1 MNVNFD
7 NPFEA
12 EGRWFKGN
20 LHTHSTMSDGTRTCR
35 QLVELY
41 KNAGYDFLSITDHGV
56 LTDIGSLQD
65 RELLLIPGEE
75 ISVGASEIG
84 TFFHIVGVNINSQI
98 PWSDFHR
105 GAHPQ
110 EAIDKINELG
120 GVAIIAH
127 PYWSGLTH
135 NDLRNLKNYAGVE
148 IYNTTCDVMRNL
160 GFSASH
166 IDGLLAAGYR
176 PQIFATDDHHG
187 EDRELR
193 PLDALKA
200 WIMVSARSRDI
211 YDIMSSIRR
220 GLFYSSMGPEI
231 TKIEVEKDEITVETS
246 PVKAISFVSTPALGD
261 KFIAEDEPLSTITR
275 SGREG
280 ERYVRIEV
288 TDYEGRSAWS
298 NPIFLEKLM

>member
-1 MNVNFD
+1 
-7 NPFEA
+7 
-12 EGRWFKGN
+12 
-20 LHTHSTMSDGTRTCR
+20 MSDGTRTCR

-41 KNAGYDFLSITDHGV
+41 KDAGYDFLSITDHGV
-56 LTDIGSLQD
+56 LTEVEHLQNK
-65 RELLLIPGEE
+65 ELLLIPGEE

-84 TFFHIVGVNINSQI
+84 TFFHIVGINIDDEI

-105 GAHPQ
+105 ETHPQ
-110 EAIDKINELG
+110 EAIDVINELG

-135 NDLRNLKNYAGVE
+135 HDLRNLRNYAGVE

-200 WIMVSARSRDI
+200 WIMVKATSHSADE
-211 YDIMSSIRR
+211 IMSSIRR

-231 TKIEVEKDEITVETS
+231 RNIEIEKDEITVETS

-298 NPIFLEKLM
+298 NPIFVE

>member
-1 MNVNFD
+1 MNLDFD

-20 LHTHSTMSDGTRTCR
+20 LHTHSTMSDGYRTCG

-41 KNAGYDFLSITDHGV
+41 RDAGYDFLSITDHGV
-56 LTDIGSLQD
+56 LTAVGHLRD
-65 RELLLIPGEE
+65 RGLLLIPGEE
-75 ISVGASEIG
+75 ISVGESEIG
-84 TFFHIVGVNINSQI
+84 TFFHVVGVNIASQI
-98 PWSDFHR
+98 PWSDFNR

-110 EAIDKINELG
+110 EAIDVINELG
-120 GVAIIAH
+120 GIAIIAH

-135 NDLRNLKNYAGVE
+135 NDLRDLKDYAGVE

-166 IDGLLAAGYR
+166 IDGLLAAGHR
-176 PQIFATDDHHG
+176 PLIFATDDHHG

-200 WIMVSARSRDI
+200 WIMVKAGGCSVDE
-211 YDIMSSIRR
+211 IMSSIRS

-231 TKIEVEKDEITVETS
+231 KNIEMEKDGITVETS

-275 SGREG
+275 PGREG

-298 NPIFLEKLM
+298 NPIFLEN